1 MPRGNI
7 MNLDAAKKLLAKYGQ
22 SQLLDYYGELDEA
35 KRRELLYAIGNIDF
49 EAFSHLNFNSV
60 RKVGTLSP
68 ADALSLAEVNARK
81 DEFEKAGLKALREGK
96 VAAVLLAGG
105 QGTRLGLDAP
115 KGTFN
120 IGVNKKLSIFGCQMN
135 NLLKVVEK
143 AGVYPHLFVM
153 TSTSNHAQ
161 TVEFFENNAYFGYEQ
176 PKIHFYVQ
184 KTAPAFSFDGKMLLA
199 EKHRPVLTPN
209 GNGGWFTSLKEAECG
224 KILETAG
231 IEWLNVYGVD
241 NVLQRICDP
250 VFVGA
255 TQLSGL
261 ACSGKVVKKVSAE
274 EKVGVLCK
282 EDGLPSV
289 VEYFEM
295 PSDKKTE
302 TDKDGGLVYCY
313 GVTLNYLFSV
323 KKLDE
328 VSANRL
334 PYHLAVKKISHIA
347 GGKLFVP
354 EEPNGYKL
362 ETLAVDIVR
371 LMGSCLGVEV
381 EREREFAPVKN
392 MTGTDSVDTARA
404 LLIKNGVEI

>member
-1 MPRGNI
+1 
-7 MNLDAAKKLLAKYGQ
+7 MNLDAAKALLEKYGQ
-22 SQLLDYYGELDEA
+22 TQLLDYYGELDE
-35 KRRELLYAIGNIDF
+35 KRRSELLSAIEGIDF
-49 EAFSHLNFNSV
+49 TAISGVDFHTD
-60 RKVGTLSP
+60 RKVGELSP
-68 ADALSLAEVNARK
+68 ADALSLAEVEAKK
-81 DEFEKAGLKALREGK
+81 DEFEKIGLQAIRAGKI
-96 VAAVLLAGG
+96 AAVLLAGG

-120 IGVNKKLSIFGCQMN
+120 IGVNKKLSIFECQIN

-153 TSTSNHAQ
+153 TSILNDEQ
-161 TVEFFENNAYFGYEQ
+161 TRAFFKDNGYFGYDSS
-176 PKIHFYVQ
+176 KIHFYVQ
-184 KTAPAFSFDGKMLLA
+184 KTAPAFSFDGKILL
-199 EKHRPVLTPN
+199 EKKHKPVVTPN
-209 GNGGWFTSLKEAECG
+209 GNGGWYSSLTEADCG
-224 KILETAG
+224 KIIGEAG

-241 NVLQRICDP
+241 NVLQKICDP

-255 TQLSGL
+255 TLESGL

-295 PSDKKTE
+295 PPEKKTARSA
-302 TDKDGGLVYCY
+302 DGGLLYCY
-313 GVTLNYLFSV
+313 GVTLNYLFNV

-334 PYHLAVKKISHIA
+334 PYHLAVKKISHIQD
-347 GGKLFVP
+347 GKTVVP

-381 EREREFAPVKN
+381 EREKEFAPVKN